1 MSVMSFFYKI
11 KFTTL
16 VLVMVVVTVLST
28 FALSYLITDEINV
41 VSEDIAKR
49 NFREKYDGINSE
61 LKQLESFLDQI
72 ETISERAGSI
82 NELQKDFERYIS
94 FLPEAYKGLITWE
107 YPHLVSSSEIAQ
119 AGIHFKNDT
128 MPEKTTPRFFTV
140 LKKQSEISPSAI
152 GHVWRNKLILGTP
165 DNKTLALGYGITLS
179 NLQKYF
185 ANVDSKSVNYAYVFN
200 KDGLCILHPDET
212 LLGENVF
219 SFKSITPK
227 DTIGISKFSEKATV
241 VQSEYLQLDV
251 IRYLKPLTL
260 KNAPWYISVST
271 PKSISEE
278 NVTRIREYTFI
289 IYGISTVL
297 LIFVVY
303 FFNQRMKKQF
313 IEKERLLKEKNSLIL
328 QNEISEKESSFLQ
341 LQQLKEQINP
351 HFLFNALNSLYMLI
365 DVNQE
370 KSKVFALKLSKLYRY
385 FITPPKNNITIVEK
399 ELALLNEYIYLQ
411 DTRFN
416 GSLLVS
422 IIGDK
427 EKVKNQYIPFL
438 ALQTLVEN
446 AIKHNTATKSKPLSI
461 TVSLTEKGIEVKNS
475 YQPIT
480 TAPESHYFGID
491 YLKHTYAFYN
501 VDNFEN
507 YQKDGEYFCF
517 LPFIVVV

>member
-94 FLPEAYKGLITWE
+94 FLPESYKGLITWE

-152 GHVWRNKLILGTP
+152 GHVWRNKLILDTS

-219 SFKSITPK
+219 SF
-227 DTIGISKFSEKATV
+227 
-241 VQSEYLQLDV
+241 
-251 IRYLKPLTL
+251 
-260 KNAPWYISVST
+260 
-271 PKSISEE
+271 
-278 NVTRIREYTFI
+278 
-289 IYGISTVL
+289 
-297 LIFVVY
+297 
-303 FFNQRMKKQF
+303 
-313 IEKERLLKEKNSLIL
+313 
-328 QNEISEKESSFLQ
+328 
-341 LQQLKEQINP
+341 
-351 HFLFNALNSLYMLI
+351 
-365 DVNQE
+365 
-370 KSKVFALKLSKLYRY
+370 
-385 FITPPKNNITIVEK
+385 
-399 ELALLNEYIYLQ
+399 
-411 DTRFN
+411 
-416 GSLLVS
+416 
-422 IIGDK
+422 
-427 EKVKNQYIPFL
+427 
-438 ALQTLVEN
+438 
-446 AIKHNTATKSKPLSI
+446 
-461 TVSLTEKGIEVKNS
+461 
-475 YQPIT
+475 
-480 TAPESHYFGID
+480 
-491 YLKHTYAFYN
+491 
-501 VDNFEN
+501 
-507 YQKDGEYFCF
+507 
-517 LPFIVVV
+517 